1 VPLGLAARDGL
12 VVARAAIELLA
23 SIQTEAAPLLFQILR
38 VHVSLCMS
46 VTTEPVE
53 NKIAG
58 SLVLTHEASLIRGS
72 L

>member
-1 VPLGLAARDGL
+1 LHARYN
-12 VVARAAIELLA
+12 RA
-23 SIQTEAAPLLFQILR
+23 
-38 VHVSLCMS
+38 
-46 VTTEPVE
+46 PVE